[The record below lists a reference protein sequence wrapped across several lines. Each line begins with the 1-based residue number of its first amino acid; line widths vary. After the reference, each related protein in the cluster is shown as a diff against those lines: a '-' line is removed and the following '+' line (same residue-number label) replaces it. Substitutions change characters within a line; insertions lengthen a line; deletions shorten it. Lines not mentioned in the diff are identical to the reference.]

1 MDLNLWVTSLKSEPF
16 KFFESKSE
24 SNLFRLRFLSTNL
37 DGSIYSKLNIKET
50 VKKLKR
56 KMSLIKENSNCGWQ
70 SKI

>member
-56 KMSLIKENSNCGWQ
+56 KMSLIKENSNC
-70 SKI
+70 